1 MDEFDFQKERIAF
14 LGLTTVKGIG
24 FWTLHKI
31 RDSGASF
38 YEALN
43 RPKKHG
49 LEKYLTPLNDD
60 LIDIKA
66 VKLDIW
72 NSGEILAKDLAKR
85 NVTLHFKEEKSFPS
99 RLSNIPDGPWWLF
112 VEGAV
117 KALSMPTCTMVGSRK
132 VTDDGI
138 FITRMIISFLAGN
151 NLATVSGLA
160 HGIDQTVH
168 VESLRYG
175 LPTIG
180 VLGTGILSNYPKGS
194 EELRDSI
201 VQAGGAIITEYLPN
215 QSYSAENF
223 VRRNRLQAALGDVL
237 IPCEWAIKS
246 GTAHTVKFAKKYN
259 KKIINAYL
267 PFSLES
273 RPEVEF
279 SVKRYSALAI
289 EIPKNLGLLGNELKQ
304 SFSVASDIPSLES
317 ENAYIK
323 DAESQT
329 GNDEQF
335 KLDM

>member
-1 MDEFDFQKERIAF
+1 
-14 LGLTTVKGIG
+14 
-24 FWTLHKI
+24 
-31 RDSGASF
+31 
-38 YEALN
+38 
-43 RPKKHG
+43 
-49 LEKYLTPLNDD
+49 
-60 LIDIKA
+60 
-66 VKLDIW
+66 
-72 NSGEILAKDLAKR
+72 
-85 NVTLHFKEEKSFPS
+85 
-99 RLSNIPDGPWWLF
+99 
-112 VEGAV
+112 
-117 KALSMPTCTMVGSRK
+117 
-132 VTDDGI
+132 
-138 FITRMIISFLAGN
+138 MIISFLAGN